1 MNPILKFFI
10 LIPIILFP
18 ATSNAVSIPYTPQ
31 VINYSVADYKAGN
44 QNWSVVQ
51 HANGRMYFGN
61 NRGLLEYD
69 GVRWKLFILPNN
81 AAVRSLYI
89 AKDNRIYVGSFEEF
103 GYFEADADNRLLY
116 YSLKDKVEDYAFF
129 NDEIWTIN
137 EYGGEIYF
145 QSFSSFF
152 IYDGENVWREYSDFP
167 PFFFYSLDDKLYAH
181 FIDEGFYVREKD
193 SFVKLVSTKELSNDN
208 VVGVLPF
215 KGGLLLVTAHSGL
228 YIFDGDRVAPWH
240 IPCTDILKTNVT
252 NRATM
257 TSDSTYIIGTVS
269 NGIVAINTDGKMV
282 WHINRQNHLA
292 NNTILGLHVDSQN
305 NLWAALDNGIAH
317 IQTHSPIYI
326 YEPKDVQIGM
336 VYDMTIRDDR
346 MYLATNQGIYTYSD
360 GDPYPRLLPEINE
373 QTWFINYFDNQL
385 IAGYNRGTLSI
396 SGQTTKEITGPNGGG
411 TAMKRCIIHGQEIL
425 LQTSYTSLSIFKKG
439 EKGEW
444 VFSHNVDGFSHPV
457 HSFEVDPAGN
467 IWISHMYKGVYRI
480 TLDERLQRVQTND
493 YIGMIEKKN
502 PNVSVKVMKLRGRI
516 VLTDGHSFYTYE
528 DLSHQIVPYTVLN
541 ENLREMGDT
550 YRIISLNNDRF
561 WFIRKSEYVLV
572 NYSEGRFYPTTRIP
586 FSLFTNPII
595 EDRANIYVDKDGVSY
610 FCLNGGIARFDPKQL
625 NREEFLLDFAGIKAY
640 NRNNEYRYLP
650 CNGKT
655 GGPVIIDYRYNHIT
669 FELSLPEYSRRP
681 VSVSYRLNGYDPDW
695 MPASPDYVIN
705 YSNIPYGAYTF
716 EALLRNMQGEPVVS
730 LAYPFRVRPPFY
742 LSFPAF
748 VLYIL
753 LAGALFTIGI
763 KAYTASVVRKKSRQ
777 AEEQKK
783 KQEQQLKEQ
792 ERLIIKLQ
800 NEKLENELSYKS
812 KELASATLSL
822 IAINDFLT
830 ALKKDIQAQIVNG
843 NYAKKYYD
851 KLLRWIGENQ
861 TKEDEWDIYQN
872 NFDRVHEHFFR
883 KLKARY
889 PDLTP
894 GDLRMCALLRLNMPT
909 KDMAKMLNLSVR
921 GVEGARYRLRRK
933 LNLPEGENLIDFMIT
948 FK

>member
-1 MNPILKFFI
+1 MNPILKFLI
-10 LIPIILFP
+10 LIPILFP
-18 ATSNAVSIPYTPQ
+18 ATSKAVSIPYTPQ

-44 QNWSVVQ
+44 QNWSVSQ

-69 GVRWKLFILPNN
+69 GVRWKLFILPDNG
-81 AAVRSLYI
+81 AVRSLYV

-103 GYFEADADNRLLY
+103 GYFEAGADNSLVY
-116 YSLKDKVEDYAFF
+116 YSLKDKVTDYAFF

-152 IYDGENVWREYSDFP
+152 IYDGDNVWKEHSDFP
-167 PFFFYSLDDKLYAH
+167 PFFFYSLDGSLYAH
-181 FIDEGFYVREKD
+181 FIGGGFYRREKD
-193 SFVKLVSTKELSNDN
+193 SFVKLVSTAELAHDN
-208 VVGVLPF
+208 VVGVLPL
-215 KGGLLLVTAHSGL
+215 KGGLLLVTAHNGL
-228 YIFDGDRVAPWH
+228 YIFDEGRVTPWD
-240 IPCTDILKTNVT
+240 IPCTDILKTNVA
-252 NRATM
+252 NRVAM
-257 TSDSTYIIGTVS
+257 TSDSVYIIGTVS
-269 NGIVAINTDGKMV
+269 NGIVAVNTDGKAV

-317 IQTHSPIYI
+317 IQTHSSIYV
-326 YEPKDVQIGM
+326 YEPKDAQTGM
-336 VYDMTIRDDR
+336 VYDMTIQDDR

-373 QTWFINYFDNQL
+373 QTWFINCFDNQL
-385 IAGYNRGTLSI
+385 IAGYNGGTLSV
-396 SGQTTKEITGPNGGG
+396 SGQTTRQIAGPDGGG
-411 TAMKRCIIHGQEIL
+411 TAMKRCVIHGQEIL
-425 LQTSYTSLSIFKKG
+425 LQTSYTSLSIFSKG

-480 TLDERLQRVQTND
+480 TLDEMLRKVQTYD
-493 YIGMIEKKN
+493 YIGMIEEEK

-528 DLSHQIVPYTVLN
+528 DLSHQIVPYAALN

-572 NYSEGRFYPTTRIP
+572 NHCEGRFYPVARIP

-595 EDRANIYVDKDGVSY
+595 EDRANIYVDNDGISY
-610 FCLNGGIARFDPKQL
+610 FCLNGGIARFDPKL
-625 NREEFLLDFAGIKAY
+625 PDREEFLFDFAGIKVF
-640 NRNNEYRYLP
+640 NRNNKYRRLP
-650 CNGKT
+650 CTGKA
-655 GGPVIIDYRYNHIT
+655 GSPVTIDYRYNHIA
-669 FELSLPEYSRRP
+669 FELSLPGYSRRP
-681 VSVSYRLNGYDPDW
+681 PGVSYRLNGYDPEW
-695 MPASPDYVIN
+695 MPAPPDYVIS
-705 YSNIPYGAYTF
+705 YSNIPYGSYTF
-716 EALLRNMQGEPVVS
+716 EATLKNIQGETVAS
-730 LAYPFRVRPPFY
+730 LAYPFRIKPPFY
-742 LSFPAF
+742 LSFAAF

-753 LAGALFTIGI
+753 LACALFTVGI
-763 KAYTASVVRKKSRQ
+763 KAYTASVVRKKNRLG
-777 AEEQKK
+777 EKQKK
-783 KQEQQLKEQ
+783 EQEQQLKEQ

-822 IAINDFLT
+822 IAFNDFLT
-830 ALKKDIQAQIVNG
+830 ALKKDIQAQTVNDP
-843 NYAKKYYD
+843 YAKKYYD
-851 KLLRWIGENQ
+851 KLVRWISENQ

-883 KLKARY
+883 KLKMRY

-933 LNLPEGENLIDFMIT
+933 LCLPEGENLIDFMIT
-948 FK
+948 FN